1 MTYPIS
7 ITRVPESRINQI
19 DFNNLPFGRNFSDH
33 MFIAD
38 FYDGKWNDAR
48 IVPFGDFTLHPATS
62 AIHYGQALFEGMKA
76 EKDADG
82 NPIVFRPLKN
92 WERLN
97 ISATRMAMPTI
108 PQELFMDALDKLLT
122 LDSAWIPTTP
132 LSSLYIRPFMFATEK
147 YVGIRVAEN
156 YRFAIFTSP
165 VGAYYNRPVK
175 VYVSDKYTRAFPGGT
190 GFAKAAGNYGA
201 TMMPAWEIQKQGY
214 DQILWL
220 DGIERKYFQ
229 EIGTMN
235 VFFQING
242 VLITPSLEQGTI
254 LAGVTRDSMIALAKS
269 EGIPVEERP
278 ISTDEVLE
286 AHANGTLEDM
296 FGAGTAATISHI
308 GTFHYKGK
316 DYELPDVSTRTISN
330 KLKAELSAIKSG
342 KAEDKFD
349 WLHRVQSLAVAK

>member
-1 MTYPIS
+1 MSYHIS
-7 ITRVPESRINQI
+7 ITRVPESRISQI

-38 FYDGKWNDAR
+38 FYDGQWRDAR

-62 AIHYGQALFEGMKA
+62 AIHYGQAIFEGMKA
-76 EKDADG
+76 ELDSNG
-82 NPIVFRPLKN
+82 TPIVFRPLKN
-92 WERLN
+92 WDRMN

-108 PQELFMDALDKLLT
+108 PQEMFMDALDTLLSI
-122 LDSAWIPTTP
+122 DKAWIPTTP
-132 LSSLYIRPFMFATEK
+132 LSSLYIRPFLFATEK

-175 VYVSDKYTRAFPGGT
+175 VYISEKYVRAVPGGA

-201 TMMPAWEIQKQGY
+201 AMMPAWEIQQKGY

-220 DGIERKYFQ
+220 DGKEHKYFQ

-242 VLITPSLEQGTI
+242 KLITPDLSEGTI
-254 LAGVTRDSMIALAKS
+254 LDGVTRDSMIALAKAN
-269 EGIPVEERP
+269 GITVEERP
-278 ISTDEVLE
+278 ITTDEVME
-286 AHANGTLEDM
+286 AYSNGTLEDM
-296 FGAGTAATISHI
+296 FGAGTAATVSHI
-308 GTFHYKGK
+308 GTFHFRGK

-330 KLKAELSAIKSG
+330 KLKEQLSGIKSG
-342 KAEDKFD
+342 KVEDIFN
-349 WLHRVQSLAVAK
+349 WLHRVPALELAN